1 MNKRL
6 VNTSNGVGLAVGQVI
21 RSGRVDVLV
30 THDLRQAE
38 WVGRDEPLFQPIF
51 LFAYPYA
58 SVQVI
63 RKGEQCSKKSL

>member
-6 VNTSNGVGLAVGQVI
+6 VKTSNGFGLAVGSVL
-21 RSGRVDVLV
+21 RSGRVDVVV

-38 WVGRDEPLFQPIF
+38 WIGHNEPLFQPIF

-58 SVQVI
+58 SVKVI
-63 RKGEQCSKKSL
+63 RKGEQCSKK

>member
-6 VNTSNGVGLAVGQVI
+6 VSTSNGVGLAVGSVV
-21 RSGRVDVLV
+21 RRGRVDVVV

-38 WVGRDEPLFQPIF
+38 WVGRDEPLYQPIF

-58 SVQVI
+58 SVKAI
-63 RKGEQCSKKSL
+63 RKGEACSKK